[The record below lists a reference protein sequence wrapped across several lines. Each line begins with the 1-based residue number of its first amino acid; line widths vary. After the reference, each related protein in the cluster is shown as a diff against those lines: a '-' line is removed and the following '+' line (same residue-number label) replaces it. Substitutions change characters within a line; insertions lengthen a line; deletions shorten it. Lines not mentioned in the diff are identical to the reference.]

1 MAAPIP
7 RALRAA
13 AAALAVAACARDA
26 GPRSVAGPAEPT
38 PGAAA
43 GPAGSRLVSGAQPGR
58 SDPSCAGPFEGPQAR
73 VSLRA
78 ATGELKLGIVA
89 GLKDSD
95 PDNLATLRALTAEL
109 TRRGA
114 NALLADGDLGDNG
127 EAQTALLGVLT
138 ATGLPVLAVAGNR
151 ELRPELDSVE
161 AELRRGGARLA
172 DLSHARVVDLGD
184 VLVVG
189 LAGTFDRRL
198 LRADGACGYVK
209 RDVDAVAAA
218 LDRLAGGPVP
228 TLLVAAVPPRGDG
241 PLALDFSEGQNLGDP
256 HLAALLSPRR
266 ARFGVFGQV
275 WESGGRAV
283 DGQGKP
289 VQQDVLVD
297 QLYLNPGAAE
307 RTPWPMS
314 DGSRQAGMAAL
325 LTVRGRK
332 AQVSFLHASDL
343 PRDAAPERAA
353 GAEGTLEERV
363 P

>member
-1 MAAPIP
+1 MAASIP
-7 RALRAA
+7 VALRAA
-13 AAALAVAACARDA
+13 AAALAVAACARDGA
-26 GPRSVAGPAEPT
+26 TRSVVAPAEPA
-38 PGAAA
+38 PGAP

-58 SDPSCAGPFEGPQAR
+58 SDPTCAGPFEGSQAR
-73 VSLRA
+73 VSLRR
-78 ATGELKLGIVA
+78 ATGELRLGIVA

-95 PDNLATLRALTAEL
+95 ADNLANVRALVAEL
-109 TRRGA
+109 VRRGA
-114 NALLADGDLGDNG
+114 SALLADGDLGDNG
-127 EAQTALLGVLT
+127 EAQAALLGILT

-161 AELRRGGARLA
+161 AELRKRGARLA

-184 VLVVG
+184 AVVVG

-209 RDVDAVAAA
+209 RDVDLVAAT
-218 LDRLAGGPVP
+218 LDRLAASPVP

-256 HLAALLSPRR
+256 HLAALLSLRR
-266 ARFGVFGQV
+266 APFGVFGQV

-289 VQQDVLVD
+289 VPPDTPAD

-314 DGSRQAGMAAL
+314 DGSRQAGLAAL
-325 LTVRGRK
+325 LTIRGRK
-332 AQVSFLHASDL
+332 AQVSFLRTAEL
-343 PRDAAPERAA
+343 PRAAVPEPAA
-353 GAEGTLEERV
+353 GAEPPPEERV